1 MRLLIVVLMVA
12 AATPAVAQDA
22 APARNANVYDGTAHQ
37 PSAGGVQ
44 SQEKAAGVAPAPAQQ
59 RQLDDS
65 VEQLGAQVQGN
76 ASDAGR
82 KAAACAANPSN
93 C

>member
-1 MRLLIVVLMVA
+1 MRLLIALLLI
-12 AATPAVAQDA
+12 AATPAFAQDA

-37 PSAGGVQ
+37 PTAGGVQ
-44 SQEKAAGVAPAPAQQ
+44 AQERAAGVAPAQGQ
-59 RQLDDS
+59 QLDNT
-65 VEQLGAQVQGN
+65 VEQLNAQVQNN
-76 ASDAGR
+76 AKDAGA